1 MICDSLLF
9 EGREKERKNR
19 RYTWYH
25 DVGLSWLAGWIN
37 STRMLVCSFSCLA
50 DACRAN
56 MTSHIM
62 CGLWISHI
70 LYMQTRGNGKEQQ
83 KIQIIIFLPPLW
95 FHYYTI
101 LSVKKH
107 ARSQRVRLSNTDKW
121 MRKKSAGKIG
131 DSKSVQIGT
140 TLKSKPFVWFFYALK
155 N

>member
-9 EGREKERKNR
+9 ERRKKEKNR

-37 STRMLVCSFSCLA
+37 TVRMLVCSFRCLV

-70 LYMQTRGNGKEQQ
+70 LYIQTRGKGNEQQ

-95 FHYYTI
+95 FHYHKI
-101 LSVKKH
+101 LSIKNTH
-107 ARSQRVRLSNTDKW
+107 AHSESVCQTQTNEW
-121 MRKKSAGKIG
+121 GKKSAGKIG